1 LYCAVDSQACA
12 QKSLEIGMAF
22 AEMIANAVGPAAK
35 AYKANKVALKAAMK
49 GTWTQKKLAFKAFF
63 RTFAKKLR
71 EKMAKKL
78 TKRMRSVV
86 RNDEN
91 EILQGGA
98 ELVIES
104 YMAREIDDA
113 ALKALAMD
121 VAAALDPTG
130 IMNVVQSFQAP
141 SCKSRAI
148 GWMPAIGQRR
158 LTGFSANGSFPLGD
172 NGTKNHFIS
181 FENGDVNEDVAAEN
195 INNDNDIENDPIS
208 FEDGDVYEDAA
219 VENTN
224 VSLTANFPIG
234 DVFITSENDPIS
246 FEDGDVYEDAAVEN
260 TNVSL
265 TAHLPIGDVFIT
277 SESGDV
283 YEEEDP
289 DSAEDPATAG
299 EEFFITSEGIDNYE
313 EEAAEGA
320 VEGISAEATAKNEA
334 GSQRRLRGLYI
345 V

>member
-1 LYCAVDSQACA
+1 
-12 QKSLEIGMAF
+12 MAF

-130 IMNVVQSFQAP
+130 VMNVVKSFEAP
-141 SCKSRAI
+141 SCEDRAI
-148 GWMPAIGQRR
+148 DWMPAIGQRR

-195 INNDNDIENDPIS
+195 INNDNDI
-208 FEDGDVYEDAA
+208 
-219 VENTN
+219 
-224 VSLTANFPIG
+224 
-234 DVFITSENDPIS
+234 ENDPIS